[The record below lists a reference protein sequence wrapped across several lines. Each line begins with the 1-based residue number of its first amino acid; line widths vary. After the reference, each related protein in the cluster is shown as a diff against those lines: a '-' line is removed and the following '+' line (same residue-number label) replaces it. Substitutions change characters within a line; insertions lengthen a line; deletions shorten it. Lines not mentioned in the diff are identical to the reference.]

1 MEIITV
7 HENILKGLNHGIEKM
22 PSEVQNKYTQRFINF
37 LNNEYY
43 IYHHTISDFDET
55 KLEILKDE
63 KDLLD
68 NLVDSN
74 TTKMFS
80 NHISYRMNSE
90 RKLISYLTVLQ
101 NVNLIKEE
109 LIKLLSSR
117 DHNVQKLA
125 LGLLSKS
132 DLPGIKKYIKTL
144 EAFVSDTEFK
154 EEISYFSLEEKLTP
168 EHRPVIL
175 PLIIRILIA
184 KLHKKVG
191 KSVRK
196 TLDAK
201 RSAIYRFLASISSD
215 EFSVLI
221 NLIIEPFK
229 IKLED
234 ISDVSIITAKLSR
247 CNFRV
252 YEGYVASLEGIIRHF
267 GTLINEYLPILFT
280 ILISI
285 YKLTK
290 LFYASTKDVDKQES
304 LKDSKMGDKGQD
316 EIDSDQEQADVGYL
330 KRNTMKR

>member
-1 MEIITV
+1 
-7 HENILKGLNHGIEKM
+7 
-22 PSEVQNKYTQRFINF
+22 
-37 LNNEYY
+37 
-43 IYHHTISDFDET
+43 
-55 KLEILKDE
+55 
-63 KDLLD
+63 
-68 NLVDSN
+68 
-74 TTKMFS
+74 
-80 NHISYRMNSE
+80 MNSE
-90 RKLISYLTVLQ
+90 RKLVSYLTVLQ
-101 NVNLIKEE
+101 NVNPIKDE

-117 DHNVQKLA
+117 DQNVQKLA
-125 LGLLSKS
+125 LGLLGKS

-144 EAFVSDTEFK
+144 EAFVSDSEFK
-154 EEISYFSLEEKLTP
+154 EEISYFSLEEKLNP

-184 KLHKKVG
+184 KLHMKVG

-215 EFSVLI
+215 EFSILI

-229 IKLED
+229 IKLDD
-234 ISDVSIITAKLSR
+234 INDSSIIITKLSK

-290 LFYASTKDVDKQES
+290 LFYVSTKDVDKQQED
-304 LKDSKMGDKGQD
+304 LKDK
-316 EIDSDQEQADVGYL
+316 EIQEDIDDDVDSDNEQTDIGYL
-330 KRNTMKR
+330 KRNTMKRCEQISKLSLIRIKEIYEKYFFSEYIQNEFSDLALDVLKDSIDRFRHQNISSDSALLKIFH